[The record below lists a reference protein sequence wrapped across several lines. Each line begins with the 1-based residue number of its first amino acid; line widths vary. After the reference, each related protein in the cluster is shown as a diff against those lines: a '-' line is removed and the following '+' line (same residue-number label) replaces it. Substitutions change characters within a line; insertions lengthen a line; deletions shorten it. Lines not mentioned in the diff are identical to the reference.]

1 MVVPYYHRNTP
12 NQDIRSF
19 MARFSFED
27 EDIIHEDFT
36 KIMNLEMRLT
46 DSIQFQQLEEDK
58 SVSLTGTAVTYPGLE
73 PYEGDLFILEVDNKQ
88 QVVMIVNKVDPTT
101 FRQERYYQVQFTAYM
116 QLSKILYER
125 IEMMVRDTCYF
136 ERKKYFGES
145 ELTFLSEKSWF
156 ILKELEAYRRKISQ
170 DIISFFY
177 NKDRESFFRVDGVYD
192 PYLTEF
198 LRHKLTVRDNRV
210 HPLQLLVPLQN
221 FEYSIWFKLLDA
233 ENCESL
239 TDVWKYAI
247 PRYKDPRYFTSDF
260 NALVGKY
267 YLELVEDTTSGG
279 RLYPPLMNMMAG
291 GLDGYGVAVG
301 TNFNMCNCRP
311 MDPRYPHLIKDACAV
326 NMHHPHPKLGY
337 TYHYPECPVCSAKDC
352 DNDEANKVG
361 ILFTEDFYSGYM
373 NLSIDPLA
381 KMIYEYL
388 TEHHKLNIE
397 AILKMVKEYR
407 KLGKTNTA
415 LYKMALYLELI
426 DGAIVAIK

>member
-1 MVVPYYHRNTP
+1 MALIARSGSLEQPSAQGVPVSEAPWVDPRNKYAANAENYDKLAHIEDTFTTQSSVNPVRYPETYKMLLAYPKGFLMVVPYYHRNTP

-239 TDVWKYAI
+239 ADVWKYAI

-267 YLELVEDTTSGG
+267 YLELV
-279 RLYPPLMNMMAG
+279 
-291 GLDGYGVAVG
+291 
-301 TNFNMCNCRP
+301 
-311 MDPRYPHLIKDACAV
+311 
-326 NMHHPHPKLGY
+326 
-337 TYHYPECPVCSAKDC
+337 
-352 DNDEANKVG
+352 
-361 ILFTEDFYSGYM
+361 
-373 NLSIDPLA
+373 
-381 KMIYEYL
+381 
-388 TEHHKLNIE
+388 
-397 AILKMVKEYR
+397 
-407 KLGKTNTA
+407 
-415 LYKMALYLELI
+415 
-426 DGAIVAIK
+426 